1 MFAFFLYAANK
12 SLFYAVILIFMKKLL
27 LITGLAFALVI
38 PVSAQKFMLIG
49 HQGARGIMPENTV
62 QGMIKALD
70 LDVNVLNMGVVISKD
85 QRVVLSHEPY
95 FNNEISTRPDGKPI
109 PFKDEKKYNMFKM
122 DYKEIKK
129 FDVGTKLHT
138 RFPGQVKMKAYKPL
152 LSEVIDSVEA
162 YVKKNRLAKPLYN
175 IETALIRRGDGEFQ
189 PDASVFIER
198 IMEIVK
204 KKKLTK
210 RVIIQSLDMR
220 TLQYLHEHYPTVK
233 TSLMVDEKQD
243 FEDGIQSLGFT
254 PDYYSPYYVLVG
266 KGLVD
271 RCHAAGVKIIP
282 WTVNTAKD
290 MNYLINLGVDGIIT
304 DYPNQ
309 YTHIMQQ
316 KRN

>member
-1 MFAFFLYAANK
+1 
-12 SLFYAVILIFMKKLL
+12 MKKLL
-27 LITGLAFALVI
+27 IITAFIYASVSS
-38 PVSAQKFMLIG
+38 VSAQKFMLIG

-62 QGMIKALD
+62 QGMLKALD
-70 LDVNVLNMGVVISKD
+70 LDANVLNMGVVISKD
-85 QRVVLSHEPY
+85 ERVVLSHEPY
-95 FNNEISTRPDGKPI
+95 FNNEISKRPDGKPI

-122 DYKEIKK
+122 DYKEIRK
-129 FDVGTKLHT
+129 FDVGSKLHP
-138 RFPGQVKMKAYKPL
+138 RFPGQMKFKAYKPL
-152 LSEVIDSVEA
+152 LTEVIDSVEA
-162 YVKKNRLAKPLYN
+162 YVKKNKLAKPLYN
-175 IETALIRRGDGEFQ
+175 IETALIRKGDGVFQ

-198 IMEIVK
+198 IMEIIK

-210 RVIIQSLDMR
+210 RVIIQSLDIR
-220 TLQYLHEHYPTVK
+220 TLQYLKEHYPGIK
-233 TSLMVDEKQD
+233 TSLMVDEKVD
-243 FEDGIQSLGFT
+243 FEDGIAALGFT

-316 KRN
+316 KRD

>member
-1 MFAFFLYAANK
+1 
-12 SLFYAVILIFMKKLL
+12 MKKLL
-27 LITGLAFALVI
+27 LIAVFTLASVVATN
-38 PVSAQKFMLIG
+38 AQKFMLIG

-85 QRVVLSHEPY
+85 EQVVLSHEPY
-95 FNNEISTRPDGKPI
+95 FNNEISLRPDGKPI
-109 PFKDEKKYNMFKM
+109 SFKDEKKYNMFKM
-122 DYKEIKK
+122 DYAEIRK
-129 FDVGTKLHT
+129 FDVGSKLHT
-138 RFPGQVKMKAYKPL
+138 RFPGQMKVKAYKPL
-152 LSEVIDSVEA
+152 LAEVIDSVEA
-162 YVKKNRLAKPLYN
+162 YVKKNKLTKPLYN
-175 IETALIRRGDGEFQ
+175 IETALIRKGDGEFQ

-204 KKKLTK
+204 EKKLTK
-210 RVIIQSLDMR
+210 RVIIQSLDLR
-220 TLQYLHEHYPTVK
+220 TLQYLHEHYPNIK

-243 FEDGIQSLGFT
+243 FEDGIQALGFT

-271 RCHAAGVKIIP
+271 RCHAAGVKVIP

-309 YTHIMQQ
+309 YTRIMQQ
-316 KRN
+316 Q

>member
-1 MFAFFLYAANK
+1 
-12 SLFYAVILIFMKKLL
+12 MKKLFI
-27 LITGLAFALVI
+27 ITSLAFASVL

-49 HQGARGIMPENTV
+49 HQGARGIMPENTIE
-62 QGMIKALD
+62 GMIKALD
-70 LDVNVLNMGVVISKD
+70 LDANVLNMDVVISKD
-85 QRVVLSHEPY
+85 EQVVLSHEPY
-95 FNNEISTRPDGKPI
+95 FNNEISIRPDGKPI
-109 PFKDEKKYNMFKM
+109 SFKDEKKYNMFKM
-122 DYKEIKK
+122 NYAEIRK
-129 FDVGTKLHT
+129 FDVGSKLHP
-138 RFPGQVKMKAYKPL
+138 RFPGQMKFKAYKPL

-162 YVKKNRLAKPLYN
+162 HVKKNRLAKPMYN
-175 IETALIRRGDGEFQ
+175 IETALIRKGDGEFQ
-189 PDASVFIER
+189 PDAAVFIER

-204 KKKLTK
+204 EKKLTK
-210 RVIIQSLDMR
+210 RVIIQSLDLR
-220 TLQYLHEHYPTVK
+220 TLQYLHEHYPSIK

-243 FEDGIQSLGFT
+243 FEDGIQALGFT

-309 YTHIMQQ
+309 YTHIMN
-316 KRN
+316 KRD